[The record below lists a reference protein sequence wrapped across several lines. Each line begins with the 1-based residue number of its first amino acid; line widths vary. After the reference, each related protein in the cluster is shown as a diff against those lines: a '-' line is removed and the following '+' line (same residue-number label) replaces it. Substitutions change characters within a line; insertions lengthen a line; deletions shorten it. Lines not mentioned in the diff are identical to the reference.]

1 MQNVK
6 QLEKLKSR
14 FAENGGKLFFVDG
27 FKNRAFASVKS
38 LLADEKPSSTLCVVE
53 NLKTANQVRTALFDG
68 AAPVISSVEE
78 FKTLFHA
85 VSPDTKKAA
94 QFADKFKQAYPNII
108 IILNNVE

>member
-27 FKNRAFASVKS
+27 FKNRAFSSVKS
-38 LLADEKPSSTLCVVE
+38 LLADEKIASTLCVVE
-53 NLKTANQVRTALFDG
+53 NLKTANQVKTALFNG
-68 AAPVISSVEE
+68 EATFISSLEE

-85 VSPDTKKAA
+85 VSKGS
-94 QFADKFKQAYPNII
+94 
-108 IILNNVE
+108 V